1 MSKKRTPR
9 EALQSYA
16 PGQGGPMTNAVDRY
30 YEPSRRTPGAL
41 IDMLNRGKVPAGSEA
56 MMKPSSFEFVTRRS
70 NRMLEDEARQEQLY
84 RMENMQPV
92 ELPQGRPQPQG
103 SLSQILMNQ
112 YDPSTAPETSFMLRQ
127 LSTNSPRGKMRR
139 VDKLAEDLALAAE
152 RNRIDNSEMPAEIG
166 SPGLKGRAFDA
177 FQYLIGRKRA
187 M

>member
-9 EALQSYA
+9 EVMQSYA
-16 PGQGGPMTNAVDRY
+16 PGQGGPTTDTVTRY
-30 YEPSRRTPGAL
+30 NEPSRRTPGAL
-41 IDMLNRGKVPAGSEA
+41 IDMLNRGQMPRGVEMSDFAIN
-56 MMKPSSFEFVTRRS
+56 R

-84 RMENMQPV
+84 RTENMQPV
-92 ELPQGRPQPQG
+92 ELPQAAPIPQA
-103 SLSQILMNQ
+103 SLAQMLMGQ
-112 YDPSTAPETSFMLRQ
+112 YDPVAAPQLSAMLRAK
-127 LSTNSPRGKMRR
+127 SMASPRGQKRMAGKM
-139 VDKLAEDLALAAE
+139 AEDLAFAAE

>member
-1 MSKKRTPR
+1 MSKKKTPR

-16 PGQGGPMTNAVDRY
+16 PGQGGPTTNAVDRY

-41 IDMLNRGKVPAGSEA
+41 IDMLNRGQVPRELEMPKFAID
-56 MMKPSSFEFVTRRS
+56 R
-70 NRMLEDEARQEQLY
+70 NNMLAEEARREALY
-84 RMENMQPV
+84 RAENMQPV

-103 SLSQILMNQ
+103 SLAQILMNQ

-127 LSTNSPRGKMRR
+127 LSTSSPRGKMRR

>member
-16 PGQGGPMTNAVDRY
+16 PGQGGPTSSTVDRY

-41 IDMLNRGKVPAGSEA
+41 VDMLNKGSAPRG
-56 MMKPSSFEFVTRRS
+56 
-70 NRMLEDEARQEQLY
+70 LELPKFAIDRENALQEEARQEQLY

-92 ELPQGRPQPQG
+92 ELPQARPAPQA
-103 SLSQILMNQ
+103 SLAQILMNQ
-112 YDPSTAPETSFMLRQ
+112 YDPSTAPGASFMLRQ

>member
-16 PGQGGPMTNAVDRY
+16 PGQGGPTSNTVDRY

-41 IDMLNRGKVPAGSEA
+41 VDLLNRGQMPRGVELSPFAIN
-56 MMKPSSFEFVTRRS
+56 R
-70 NRMLEDEARQEQLY
+70 NRMLQEEAQREALY
-84 RMENMQPV
+84 RAENMQPV

-103 SLSQILMNQ
+103 SLAQILMNQ

-139 VDKLAEDLALAAE
+139 VDKLAEDLAFAAE

>member
-16 PGQGGPMTNAVDRY
+16 PGQGGPTSNTVDRY

-41 IDMLNRGKVPAGSEA
+41 VDLLNKGQMPRGVELSPFAIN
-56 MMKPSSFEFVTRRS
+56 R
-70 NRMLEDEARQEQLY
+70 NRMLQEEAQREALY
-84 RMENMQPV
+84 RADNMQPV

-103 SLSQILMNQ
+103 SLAQILMNQ

-152 RNRIDNSEMPAEIG
+152 RNRIDNAEMPAEIG

>member
-16 PGQGGPMTNAVDRY
+16 PGQGGPTSNTVDRY

-41 IDMLNRGKVPAGSEA
+41 VDLLNRGQMPRGIELSPFAI
-56 MMKPSSFEFVTRRS
+56 
-70 NRMLEDEARQEQLY
+70 NRNQMLEEEARQEQLY
-84 RMENMQPV
+84 KIDNMQPV
-92 ELPQGRPQPQG
+92 ELPQGRPQPQA
-103 SLSQILMNQ
+103 SLAQILMNQ
-112 YDPSTAPETSFMLRQ
+112 YDPSTAPTASFMLRS
-127 LSTNSPRGKMRR
+127 LSAASPRGRARR
-139 VDKLAEDLALAAE
+139 VDKRAEDAAFAIE

>member
-16 PGQGGPMTNAVDRY
+16 PGQGGPTSITVDRY

-41 IDMLNRGKVPAGSEA
+41 VDLLNRGQMPRGIELSPFAI
-56 MMKPSSFEFVTRRS
+56 
-70 NRMLEDEARQEQLY
+70 NRNQMLEEEARQEQLY
-84 RMENMQPV
+84 KIDNMQPV
-92 ELPQGRPQPQG
+92 ELPQGRPQPQA
-103 SLSQILMNQ
+103 SLAQILMNQ
-112 YDPSTAPETSFMLRQ
+112 YDPSTAPTASFMLRS
-127 LSTNSPRGKMRR
+127 LSAASPRGRARR
-139 VDKLAEDLALAAE
+139 VDKRAEDAAFAIE

>member
-41 IDMLNRGKVPAGSEA
+41 IESLNRGKVPAGSEA
-56 MMKPSSFEFVTRRS
+56 MMKPSSFEFVTRR

-92 ELPQGRPQPQG
+92 ELPQARPAPQA
-103 SLSQILMNQ
+103 SLAQILMNQ
-112 YDPSTAPETSFMLRQ
+112 YDPATAPEASFMLRS
-127 LSTNSPRGKMRR
+127 LSAASPRGRARR
-139 VDKLAEDLALAAE
+139 VDKRAEDAAFAVE
-152 RNRIDNSEMPAEIG
+152 RNRIDNAEMPAEIG
-166 SPGLKGRAFDA
+166 SPGYKGRLFDA
-177 FQYLIGRKRA
+177 LQYLVGRKRA
-187 M
+187 L